1 MRNLKKTLSLL
12 LTLCMVTGMFSTTAF
27 AEETIVD
34 NGDGTTTVTN
44 VTNEVHG
51 PTTEDGV
58 TTEGSTT
65 TETSVTTDAEG
76 NVLTESEKETGSETS
91 TTDPTTTET
100 TEIIIGSENGVEITT
115 KAPGEGETETTVT
128 IDDISQVL
136 LPDTSGEEW
145 AANEDG
151 SKTKTETNEDGS
163 KTTTDVSSTKD
174 ENGKDVYTIK
184 TTTTTERT
192 ESVSFDVPAEGET
205 NNTDGS
211 KTTVT
216 LVKGEAGNVI
226 GYKEVTEM
234 RDENGTLLSSTTK
247 DVSQSGEAKITTT
260 TINTKTQVVLG
271 DKKDYTVGVTMGKV
285 TEEKLHGAFKTHGL
299 EIVDT
304 PEDSNGLLPGKD
316 VDFKVD
322 DLKDSDL
329 VYVSGIGLV
338 SQYKLKVLIN
348 RTNDPSDNDEY
359 RIAKRT
365 FPARQMTVVDKDG
378 NEHTV
383 YCADL
388 SVFADPTVKYY
399 LTNTEDADY
408 YTNNEDGSKFEDG
421 GAYLREIATNG
432 YWGTADGEMGSLS
445 KLKENLLAAKEA
457 GDPALN
463 NLSVEDIEALTEG
476 QALAATQAALWK
488 YGNSLTKN
496 SSDGSAIQGAEF
508 LNSYSG
514 NTSDTLE
521 IKYDEETKTVTKIYK
536 GWDSNGLLQTYEQ
549 NIVLNGNRDALQ
561 TIVRDDDGN
570 IIKISYKKNGGNI
583 SFSAKPAPTLQYD
596 EATRTI
602 TKITREVQADNT
614 IKTTTQTVILPPDYE
629 DPTILYDQNGDISR
643 IKYNYYV
650 GSGFIKMLPDEY
662 LNGDNETVYKLLDGT
677 YAKDSLDN
685 QLVEGVYMYLAHLA
699 DNKELKNETTDLIQ
713 PSDIVEAVTHIKEA
727 AGEKDSSDRDLY
739 KADVSFV
746 LAVEPD
752 RLNGDLKVTVY
763 DSKTGEALTTRRLEG
778 DGSQDDPSITTAG
791 REVGENGIT
800 YTIDDLTLA
809 NGQKIS
815 IKLNGSQEVK
825 KGAYLITAQ
834 TGNGDSQTFVSVEE
848 GTRDVDLSFDLQLNV
863 KGVEVKTTETEQ
875 TTEHREWTK
884 ETNITYSS
892 YELDLPDPDRPTP
905 DRPTPNKPD
914 VDLPDPDVP
923 LAELPDI
930 PDEDVPLADIPDEDV
945 PLAELP
951 DIPDPEVP
959 LSDVPMTGDSN
970 TIGMMSATTLAA
982 CILLFAISKKRKA

>member
-100 TEIIIGSENGVEITT
+100 TEIIIGGENGAEIVT
-115 KAPGEGETETTVT
+115 KAPGEGENETVGEII
-128 IDDISQVL
+128 IDDISEVL
-136 LPDTSGEEW
+136 APDTSGEEW

-151 SKTKTETNEDGS
+151 SKSKTETNEDGS
-163 KTTTDVSSTKD
+163 TTTTTVSTKN
-174 ENGKDVYTIK
+174 ENGQDVYT
-184 TTTTTERT
+184 TTTITTTERT
-192 ESVSFDVPAEGET
+192 ESVTFEVPEESET
-205 NNTDGS
+205 TNEDGS
-211 KTTVT
+211 RTTVT
-216 LVKGEAGNVI
+216 LVRDEAGNVI
-226 GYKEVTEM
+226 GYTEVTEM
-234 RDENGTLLSSTTK
+234 RDADGTLLSSTTK
-247 DVSQSGEAKITTT
+247 NVSHSGEAKITTT
-260 TINTKTQVVLG
+260 TTNTKTQFVPE
-271 DKKDYTVGVTMGKV
+271 DAKTEITVTMGKV
-285 TEEKLHGAFKTHGL
+285 TEKELHGALRTHGL

-304 PEDSNGLLPGKD
+304 PTDENGLLPGKD
-316 VDFKVD
+316 VEIKLD
-322 DLKDSDL
+322 DLDDSDL
-329 VYVSGIGLV
+329 VYVSGLGLV
-338 SQYKLKVLIN
+338 SKYTLNVLCRERPTGGFGISGI
-348 RTNDPSDNDEY
+348 PWS
-359 RIAKRT
+359 AW
-365 FPARQMTVVDKDG
+365 QMIVKDKAG
-378 NEHTV
+378 NLHTV
-383 YCADL
+383 YCADM
-388 SVFADPTVKYY
+388 SVPADPTVKYY

-408 YTNNEDGSKFEDG
+408 YTNNQNGEKFPDG

-445 KLKENLLAAKEA
+445 KLKENMLAAKEA
-457 GDPALN
+457 GDSALE
-463 NLSVEDIEALTEG
+463 NLSIEEIETLTEG

-488 YGNSLTKN
+488 YGNSFSKN
-496 SSDGSAIQGAEF
+496 PTGYFKGILQYHATDGV
-508 LNSYSG
+508 
-514 NTSDTLE
+514 TLE
-521 IKYDEETKTVTKIYK
+521 YDETTKKFTRISQKIDPDTGDLVTETTTMLLNLFSDQEPTIKR
-536 GWDSNGLLQTYEQ
+536 DENG
-549 NIVLNGNRDALQ
+549 
-561 TIVRDDDGN
+561 
-570 IIKISYKKNGGNI
+570 
-583 SFSAKPAPTLQYD
+583 
-596 EATRTI
+596 
-602 TKITREVQADNT
+602 KITD
-614 IKTTTQTVILPPDYE
+614 IHI
-629 DPTILYDQNGDISR
+629 PTYSSAW
-643 IKYNYYV
+643 V
-650 GSGFIKMLPDEY
+650 KMLPDGW
-662 LNGDNETVYKLLDGT
+662 LNGSNDKFKLLGEKE

-685 QLVEGVYMYLAHLA
+685 RLAQGVYMYLAHLA

-713 PSDIVEAVTHIKEA
+713 PKDIVEAVTHVKEA
-727 AGEKDSSDRDLY
+727 AGKDGNGKDRY

-752 RLNGDLKVTVY
+752 RLNGDLKVRVY
-763 DSKTGEALTTRRLEG
+763 DPETGETLATRRLEG
-778 DGSQDDPSITTAG
+778 DGSNDDPSILAAG

-800 YTIDDLTLA
+800 YTINDLTLA
-809 NGQKIS
+809 NGQKIN
-815 IKLNGSQEVK
+815 IKLDGSQEVK

-834 TGNGDSQTFVSVEE
+834 TKTGDSQTFVSVEE
-848 GTRDVDLSFDLQLNV
+848 GTRGVDLEFSLQLDAT
-863 KGVEVKTTETEQ
+863 GVEVKTTETEQ
-875 TTEHREWTK
+875 TEEQRNWTK
-884 ETNITYSS
+884 ETNIIYSS

-905 DRPTPNKPD
+905 DRPTPDRPTPDKPD

-930 PDEDVPLADIPDEDV
+930 PDEDVPLADIPDEEV

>member
-163 KTTTDVSSTKD
+163 KTTTDISSTKD

-271 DKKDYTVGVTMGKV
+271 DKEDYTVGVTMGKV
-285 TEEKLHGAFKTHGL
+285 TAEELHGALKTHGL
-299 EIVDT
+299 TIVDEPT
-304 PEDSNGLLPGKD
+304 GDNWLNKGSDKEYT
-316 VDFKVD
+316 FD

-329 VYVSGIGLV
+329 VYVSGIGLRPK
-338 SQYKLKVLIN
+338 YYLNALFN
-348 RTNDPSDNDEY
+348 RTNDPNNPDAYVSVGQ
-359 RIAKRT
+359 ART
-365 FPARQMTVVDKDG
+365 VQQMFVVDKDG
-378 NEHTV
+378 NKHTV

-388 SVFADPTVKYY
+388 SVQIDPDIKYY

-408 YTNNEDGSKFEDG
+408 YTNADNGNTTKFEDG
-421 GAYLREIATNG
+421 GIYLKEIATNG
-432 YWGTADGEMGSLS
+432 YWGTAAGEMGSLS
-445 KLKENLLAAKEA
+445 KLKENMLAAKVA
-457 GDPALN
+457 GDP
-463 NLSVEDIEALTEG
+463 NLEHFTVEDIESLTEG
-476 QALAATQAALWK
+476 AAMVATQAALWK
-488 YGNSLTKN
+488 YGNSLTN
-496 SSDGSAIQGAEF
+496 QAAWV
-508 LNSYSG
+508 
-514 NTSDTLE
+514 NTGKWLDYKDVGYE
-521 IKYDEETKTVTKIYK
+521 YDEETHTIKEITKQWDTKGNLTTTTKDIPVKEQYK
-536 GWDSNGLLQTYEQ
+536 DSVEF
-549 NIVLNGNRDALQ
+549 VKDENGNIL
-561 TIVRDDDGN
+561 
-570 IIKISYKKNGGNI
+570 KISYKTSNYSTATK
-583 SFSAKPAPTLQYD
+583 FATPAGEVFFD
-596 EATRTI
+596 EETGTI
-602 TKITREVQADNT
+602 TKISQKVNADGVLETTKTETMTLPEEYKDFRIVQDETGRITRIDYYYQKNYEFVKMISDEELLSGQPKYRLIVNKPITDPAQQQA
-614 IKTTTQTVILPPDYE
+614 L
-629 DPTILYDQNGDISR
+629 
-643 IKYNYYV
+643 
-650 GSGFIKMLPDEY
+650 
-662 LNGDNETVYKLLDGT
+662 
-677 YAKDSLDN
+677 A
-685 QLVEGVYMYLAHLA
+685 VYMYLTHLA
-699 DNKELKNETTDLIQ
+699 DDKERKDTTTDLIQ
-713 PSDIVEAVTHIKEA
+713 PKDIVEAVTHVKEA
-727 AGEKDSSDRDLY
+727 AGKDENGKDRY

-752 RLNGDLKVTVY
+752 RLNGDLKVRVY
-763 DSKTGEALTTRRLEG
+763 DPETGETLATRRLEG
-778 DGSQDDPSITTAG
+778 DGSNDDPSILAAG

-800 YTIDDLTLA
+800 YTINDLTLA
-809 NGQKIS
+809 NGQKIN
-815 IKLNGSQEVK
+815 IKLDGSQEVK

-834 TGNGDSQTFVSVEE
+834 TKTGDSQTFVSVEE
-848 GTRDVDLSFDLQLNV
+848 GTRGVDLEFSLQLDAT
-863 KGVEVKTTETEQ
+863 GVEVKTTETEQ

-905 DRPTPNKPD
+905 DRPTPDKPD